1 MISYL
6 DILRKEP
13 LGVMWIGTAATLE
26 DAHSQIRADSSP
38 TLEYI
43 IFNSRTGDRTT
54 VSQSRKPPM
63 TFR

>member
-13 LGVMWIGTAATLE
+13 LGVMWIGTAATFE

-43 IFNSRTGDRTT
+43 IFNSRTGDCTT
-54 VSQSRKPPM
+54 VSSYRKRPM
-63 TFR
+63 TFS